1 MNFSNASLHS
11 VKDWVFL
18 KLINF
23 ASEFL
28 ALTKFTI
35 PYIIENEIRE

>member
-1 MNFSNASLHS
+1 MNFSNASLPGTS

-28 ALTKFTI
+28 ALTKFTQ
-35 PYIIENEIRE
+35 YHTS